1 MEEAELYEEAEK
13 ILESTNLS
21 NSEKTIIIRTAHKQ
35 ANRFFYSQ
43 YDEWEEYQKKN
54 KIVGKYSDEEVIR
67 RLITKYVRDAIE
79 QSNKGEN
86 LGR

>member
-1 MEEAELYEEAEK
+1 MEAEELYEEAEK

-21 NSEKTIIIRTAHKQ
+21 DVEKNVIIRTAHKQ

-54 KIVGKYSDEEVIR
+54 KIVGKYRDEEVIR
-67 RLITKYVRDAIE
+67 RLITKYVRDEIE
-79 QSNKGEN
+79 KKSKEEHS
-86 LGR
+86 GR